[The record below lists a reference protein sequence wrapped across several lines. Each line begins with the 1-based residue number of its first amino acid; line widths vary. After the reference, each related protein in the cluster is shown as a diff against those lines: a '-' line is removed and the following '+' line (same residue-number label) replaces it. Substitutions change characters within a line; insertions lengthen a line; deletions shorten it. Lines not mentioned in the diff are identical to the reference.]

1 MSYHPSGKYLVSSS
15 LDSTIKI
22 WDAFNS
28 QILYTVHGHQGPVNS
43 VAFSRDGDYIC
54 SGGNDTTLMVWKN
67 NLAGIGYPAKS
78 KYPEDEGLSKPVTIP
93 RRRNKSKTGLRCCK
107 GKNKTGTNASS
118 YKKEEMKSNSR
129 LKSGKSTMNSK
140 NSNPNLQSNVFDIN
154 TTIKS
159 NGMVLNATN
168 QTNNNSNNVFNYLP
182 PEMKVTFEKMVSQ
195 LDLVIKTIKIFD
207 QRIQNIEGHISTL
220 YNRRK
225 KGFVQ
230 KQPPQMGD
238 YQFLLENSSNFIPN
252 NSMNNGD
259 GSQNNIN
266 PNNFDYYTGNYNPNV
281 NFRETMNLNDDNK
294 KNVFQ
299 TEININKISQNVP
312 NEEDDK
318 YKDQMQENFG
328 YNGNQGE
335 EQVNDGDEQNKFGNE
350 NEYANEQEYEQE
362 GEEYMNEQEYD
373 QGEEQEQEQEQ
384 EQDQDQ
390 GGEEEPAYDYNNEE
404 MNDENGDMNKSK

>member
-1 MSYHPSGKYLVSSS
+1 
-15 LDSTIKI
+15 
-22 WDAFNS
+22 
-28 QILYTVHGHQGPVNS
+28 
-43 VAFSRDGDYIC
+43 
-54 SGGNDTTLMVWKN
+54 
-67 NLAGIGYPAKS
+67 
-78 KYPEDEGLSKPVTIP
+78 
-93 RRRNKSKTGLRCCK
+93 
-107 GKNKTGTNASS
+107 
-118 YKKEEMKSNSR
+118 
-129 LKSGKSTMNSK
+129 
-140 NSNPNLQSNVFDIN
+140 
-154 TTIKS
+154 
-159 NGMVLNATN
+159 
-168 QTNNNSNNVFNYLP
+168 
-182 PEMKVTFEKMVSQ
+182 
-195 LDLVIKTIKIFD
+195 
-207 QRIQNIEGHISTL
+207 
-220 YNRRK
+220 
-225 KGFVQ
+225 
-230 KQPPQMGD
+230 MGD

-350 NEYANEQEYEQE
+350 NEYANDQEYEQEGEEYMNEQEYGQGEEQEFENEQEVEQE

-384 EQDQDQ
+384 EQDQ